1 MELISLLVCI
11 NIPDSQKSQK
21 KDKPFMMKKTLFFI
35 VLLLISCSDLRK
47 EDQLAKLKTLQ
58 DKLRTSQNKFQ
69 AAFIDSLHVMTT
81 TSSDLER
88 SLKQNYT
95 SDTVDI
101 ALGKRVDDYKRMRR
115 MFGSLGNF
123 GSKLKRAYAEQE
135 KQLQSLFL
143 DIENGYGERNK
154 YDTYIDLE
162 RKKNEQVFVLLQEYL
177 LLKKDALEI
186 YEAQHLWLSDFVF
199 QLKSKNE

>member
-1 MELISLLVCI
+1 
-11 NIPDSQKSQK
+11 
-21 KDKPFMMKKTLFFI
+21 MMKKTLFFI

-81 TSSDLER
+81 ISSDLER

-186 YEAQHLWLSDFVF
+186 YEAQHLWLSEFVS
-199 QLKSKNE
+199 QLKSNNE

>member
-1 MELISLLVCI
+1 MELIYLLVCI
-11 NIPDSQKSQK
+11 NIPDSQKFQK
-21 KDKPFMMKKTLFFI
+21 KDKPSIMKKTIFFI

-47 EDQLAKLKTLQ
+47 KDQLVKLKMFQ
-58 DKLRTSQNKFQ
+58 DKLRTSQNEFK
-69 AAFIDSLHVMTT
+69 AAFIDSLHEMTQV
-81 TSSDLER
+81 SSDLER

-186 YEAQHLWLSDFVF
+186 YEAQHLWLSDFVS

>member
-1 MELISLLVCI
+1 
-11 NIPDSQKSQK
+11 
-21 KDKPFMMKKTLFFI
+21 MMKKTLFFI

-47 EDQLAKLKTLQ
+47 EDQLVKLKMFQ
-58 DKLRTSQNKFQ
+58 DKLRTSQNEFK
-69 AAFIDSLHVMTT
+69 AAFIDSLHEMTQV
-81 TSSDLER
+81 SSDLER
-88 SLKQNYT
+88 NLKQNYT
-95 SDTVDI
+95 SDTVDV

-115 MFGSLGNF
+115 MFGPLGNL
-123 GSKLKRAYAEQE
+123 GSKLKRAYVEQE

-186 YEAQHLWLSDFVF
+186 YEAQHLWLSEFVS
-199 QLKSKNE
+199 QLKSNNE

>member
-21 KDKPFMMKKTLFFI
+21 KDKPSMMKKTLFFI

-69 AAFIDSLHVMTT
+69 EAFIDSLHVMTT

-95 SDTVDI
+95 SDSVDI

-154 YDTYIDLE
+154 YDSYIDLE

-186 YEAQHLWLSDFVF
+186 YEAQHLWLSDFVS